1 MIVVAKGGSKVCIV
15 GRQQIFNINM
25 HDVHLDSVGAAPESS
40 QEVFGADL
48 YLMEIDPAL
57 HSSHEPRPRIRHFK

>member
-1 MIVVAKGGSKVCIV
+1 MALAEDLPCLWGLKIV

-25 HDVHLDSVGAAPESS
+25 HDDSVGAAPESS

-57 HSSHEPRPRIRHFK
+57 HSSHEPGPRIRHFK

>member
-1 MIVVAKGGSKVCIV
+1 MVVGARSGSKACFV

-25 HDVHLDSVGAAPESS
+25 HDVHLDSVGAAPGSS
-40 QEVFGADL
+40 QGVFGAEL

-57 HSSHEPRPRIRHFK
+57 HSSHEPGPRI